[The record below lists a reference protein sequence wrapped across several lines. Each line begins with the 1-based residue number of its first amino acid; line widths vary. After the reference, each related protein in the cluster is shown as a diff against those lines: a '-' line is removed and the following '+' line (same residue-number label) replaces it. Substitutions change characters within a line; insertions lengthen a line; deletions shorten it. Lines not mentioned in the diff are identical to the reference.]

1 MNLKVS
7 KDSSCKLEICS
18 GNKCL
23 PDDISFII
31 VRFLGIKQ
39 HHNEWDFYS
48 EQGFTLIFTICVTCR
63 YNMDYFFDIII
74 EKKLDDLNLK
84 LEEQEEYERYI
95 MSCPRCYN

>member
-23 PDDISFII
+23 PDDISLII

-39 HHNEWDFYS
+39 HHNEWYIDS
-48 EQGFTLIFTICVTCR
+48 EQCFTLIFTIGVTCR
-63 YNMDYFFDIII
+63 YNMDYLLDVII
-74 EKKLDDLNLK
+74 EKKLDDLYLK
-84 LEEQEEYERYI
+84 LEEQEEYERDILYQ
-95 MSCPRCYN
+95 MYNN